1 VQDKN
6 KTQPSNNLSEV
17 AMNGYESLAWIKDKS
32 GKEYVCPISVLKGD
46 ISDRVELTEE
56 DRQACMNVN
65 LIVGTERW

>member
-1 VQDKN
+1 
-6 KTQPSNNLSEV
+6 
-17 AMNGYESLAWIKDKS
+17 MNGYESLAWIKDKI

-56 DRQACMNVN
+56 ERQACMNVN